1 MSRPFETHERGAL
14 ERREDP
20 TLPRGGSD
28 RGFGLVFA
36 ALFAGI
42 GMFPLVGGG
51 PPRVWA
57 LTVSGVFLALAFLRA
72 GWLAPLRRVW
82 FRLGL
87 LLQRL
92 FSPIVLAVIYFGV
105 VTPVGLL
112 RRRFGTDPL
121 SREFDPEA
129 RSYWIRRDPP
139 GPAPESLSRQ
149 F

>member
-1 MSRPFETHERGAL
+1 MPRPFETHERGAT

-20 TLPRGGSD
+20 TLPGGGSD
-28 RGFGLVFA
+28 RGFGVVFA
-36 ALFAGI
+36 ALFAGL
-42 GMFPLVGGG
+42 GVFPLLGAG
-51 PPRVWA
+51 PPREWA
-57 LTVSGVFLALAFLRA
+57 LAVSGGFLLLAFLRP

-82 FRLGL
+82 FRFGL

-92 FSPIVLAVIYFGV
+92 LSPIVLALLYFGV

-112 RRRFGTDPL
+112 RRVFGTDPL
-121 SREFDPEA
+121 SRRFDPEA

>member
-1 MSRPFETHERGAL
+1 M

-20 TLPRGGSD
+20 TLRAGGSD

-36 ALFAGI
+36 ALCAGI
-42 GMFPLVGGG
+42 GTFPLLGGG

-57 LTVSGVFLALAFLRA
+57 LTVAGGFLLLAFLRA
-72 GWLAPLRRVW
+72 GWLAPLRRAW
-82 FRLGL
+82 FRFGMLM
-87 LLQRL
+87 QRL
-92 FSPIVLAVIYFGV
+92 LSPVVLALIYFGV

-112 RRRFGTDPL
+112 RRAFGTDPL
-121 SREFDPEA
+121 ARRFDPEA
-129 RSYWIRRDPP
+129 RSYWIRREPP